1 MTFTSLRLNQQSAVC
16 ALYKVKDDL
25 SENLHEYPSSNW
37 LTTSNKAKGQVML
50 LIIIKHRYSLSFKLS
65 ARVSTFCNGEQVFP
79 IYKTQIKLSKETIVQ
94 LATRADDFLLN
105 HSENVLKIPEIQN

>member
-1 MTFTSLRLNQQSAVC
+1 MTFTSLRLKQQSAVC

-50 LIIIKHRYSLSFKLS
+50 LITLYHKAPVFAFFQAKR
-65 ARVSTFCNGEQVFP
+65 AREH
-79 IYKTQIKLSKETIVQ
+79 IL
-94 LATRADDFLLN
+94 
-105 HSENVLKIPEIQN
+105 